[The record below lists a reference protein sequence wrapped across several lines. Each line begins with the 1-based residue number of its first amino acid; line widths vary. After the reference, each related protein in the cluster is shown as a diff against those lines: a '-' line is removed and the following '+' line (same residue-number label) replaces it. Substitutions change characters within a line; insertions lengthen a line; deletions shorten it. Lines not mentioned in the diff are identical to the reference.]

1 MEVDLPLE
9 NVTLSPVTKKQSNGI
24 NEEWKEKFLQS
35 KHSEIL
41 LDIDLALGLKSK
53 KKQLKEIL
61 FS

>member
-1 MEVDLPLE
+1 MRTQYINRKME
-9 NVTLSPVTKKQSNGI
+9 KKQSNGI